1 MTQKDVKKTEVAD
14 IQQLPQMLIFSH
26 KCPRKEK
33 IFNRWPSR
41 GGEIQNF
48 LDNLRLLSR
57 KLIIFRLHLTTI
69 VHSPQ
74 TARERFFIV
83 IYAAWDAVSDLS

>member
-41 GGEIQNF
+41 GGKIQNF
-48 LDNLRLLSR
+48 LDNLQLLLQ
-57 KLIIFRLHLTTI
+57 KLVLFHLHPTTI
-69 VHSPQ
+69 VQSPQ
-74 TARERFFIV
+74 TV
-83 IYAAWDAVSDLS
+83 